1 MQWNP
6 RYLTWKRLPSLLLP
20 QPPCTGGTQ
29 SRKGQGLSQD
39 ETARS
44 RGGERNP
51 SIGETGNVSAR
62 REMRANENNI
72 CLYDDIF
79 CHRCQENS
87 HRMRACGRAMLLAAA
102 THSRSS
108 LAGVGSGTGWTG
120 ACDRG
125 TPAPARCTW
134 SKLLLGEVENPPGNK
149 RKVNAYSLRVSPTGQ
164 LN

>member
-1 MQWNP
+1 MVWRPRAQADALLLWGRRLWLSVPHPINDDAVEP

-20 QPPCTGGTQ
+20 QPPCTGGTR

-72 CLYDDIF
+72 CLHDDIF

-87 HRMRACGRAMLLAAA
+87 HRMRAVWEGDVAGSSHTLSLVSGRGGIWHWLDGRL
-102 THSRSS
+102 
-108 LAGVGSGTGWTG
+108 
-120 ACDRG
+120 
-125 TPAPARCTW
+125 
-134 SKLLLGEVENPPGNK
+134 
-149 RKVNAYSLRVSPTGQ
+149 
-164 LN
+164 